1 MNLEI
6 ITWLMSALAFCG
18 TILNSRRNKLGFIA
32 WIITNGF
39 FAIYNYCVLNCPS
52 IGTLYIAY
60 FILAVYGFFVWNKK
74 EKNSL
79 SNNKSKNKK
88 SRKFYRL
95 YRDLIETKN
104 KNKE

>member
-6 ITWLMSALAFCG
+6 ITWIMSVLAFCG

-39 FAIYNYCVLNCPS
+39 FAIYNYFVLKCPS
-52 IGTLYIAY
+52 IGTLYVAY

-74 EKNSL
+74 EKNQTFQE
-79 SNNKSKNKK
+79 KKKKN
-88 SRKFYRL
+88 RKFYRL
-95 YRDLIETKN
+95 YRELIEN
-104 KNKE
+104 KRVK

>member
-1 MNLEI
+1 MNLEVLNWI
-6 ITWLMSALAFCG
+6 VSALAFIG
-18 TILNSRRNKLGFIA
+18 TIFNSRRNKISQLIWVFTNLYMA
-32 WIITNGF
+32 W
-39 FAIYNYCVLNCPS
+39 LNFHMSIPS

-60 FILAVYGFFVWNKK
+60 FILAVYGFFVWKKK

-79 SNNKSKNKK
+79 INNKSKNKK

-95 YRDLIETKN
+95 YRDLIETKS

>member
-1 MNLEI
+1 MNLEVLNWI
-6 ITWLMSALAFCG
+6 VSALAFIG
-18 TILNSRRNKLGFIA
+18 TIFNSRRNKISQLIWVFTNLYMA
-32 WIITNGF
+32 W
-39 FAIYNYCVLNCPS
+39 LNFHMSIPS

-95 YRDLIETKN
+95 YRDLIETK
-104 KNKE
+104 KQK